1 LGGWKY
7 VAQFLFKTVLQECKI
22 IIKNLEA
29 KFERWL
35 CLLLEGFSL
44 LLYGLGTKAEL
55 LNSLRKFLASNE
67 DDAIVVNGF
76 FPSLTLREVSPFNLH
91 IGSDILF
98 MNGFAQILSSIVRD
112 VMEMPTVPTDEH
124 ECCNLI
130 LRHFNR
136 SDSQH
141 LYLLINNLDGQ
152 ALQTSK
158 AQNCIARLST
168 ANKIHL
174 VCTIDHINAPLRK

>member
-1 LGGWKY
+1 
-7 VAQFLFKTVLQECKI
+7 VALFLFKTLLQECKI
-22 IIKNLEA
+22 IIKNLES
-29 KFERWL
+29 KFVRWQ

-91 IGSDILF
+91 IGSDIY
-98 MNGFAQILSSIVRD
+98 GFAQILSSIIRD
-112 VMEMPTVPTDEH
+112 VLEMQTVPTDEH

-168 ANKIHL
+168 AKKIHL
-174 VCTIDHINAPLRK
+174 VCTIDHINAPLCK